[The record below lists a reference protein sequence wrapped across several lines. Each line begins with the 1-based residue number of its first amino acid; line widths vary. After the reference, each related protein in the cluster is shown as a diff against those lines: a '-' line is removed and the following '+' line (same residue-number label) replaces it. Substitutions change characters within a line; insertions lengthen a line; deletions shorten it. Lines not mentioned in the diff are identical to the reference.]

1 MYRIR
6 HSIEYLF
13 IVGCVLGLLFTGYIV
28 ASSQAS
34 VPTTEMPQCSLWAYP
49 GYPGQSLVPG
59 YPGYPGQDL
68 CTFLPRVERISVV
81 SGEPTAT
88 PTQTPTA
95 TPSPTPTATPTVTP
109 NPYP

>member
-13 IVGCVLGLLFTGYIV
+13 IVVCVLGLLFTGYIV

-34 VPTTEMPQCSLWAYP
+34 VLTTEMPQCSLWAYP
-49 GYPGQSLVPG
+49 GYPGQSLVLS
-59 YPGYPGQDL
+59 YPGQDL
-68 CTFLPRVERISVV
+68 CTFLPRVDRIPDV